1 MSPKKTAQQMT
12 QDKKALKA
20 AKRADKAKNQGEAA
34 NDTCAE
40 KAVTGVEGDTNAE
53 TGVEGVTITG
63 IDVEEGKIAEN
74 NNQPK

>member
-1 MSPKKTAQQMT
+1 MFLIYFTCTPLLLQILTT
-12 QDKKALKA
+12 QTCTD
-20 AKRADKAKNQGEAA
+20 QGEAA